1 MATPAAIQAQLDA
14 AATGN
19 VANITRSLIGTTLD
33 DHYVVGV
40 VAPYA
45 GRSRWVQTT
54 QAQTAAQQAT
64 AILAALSA

>member
-1 MATPAAIQAQLDA
+1 MATPAQIQAQLDS

-33 DHYVVGV
+33 DHYVVGQ

-64 AILAALSA
+64 AILTALAA

>member
-1 MATPAAIQAQLDA
+1 MATPAQIQAQIDA
-14 AATGN
+14 AGTGN
-19 VANITRSLIGTTLD
+19 VANIERSIIGTTID
-33 DHYVVGV
+33 EHYVVGQ

-64 AILAALSA
+64 AILNALTA